1 MAPVGDI
8 IAVDLCHDIESLK
21 YHLAG
26 PDDLTETVRLV
37 EAQDRRIVAVQ
48 ADVRERAQLAAALE
62 QGIGEL
68 GRLDIVVAQAG
79 SPR

>member
-1 MAPVGDI
+1 M
-8 IAVDLCHDIESLK
+8 
-21 YHLAG
+21 
-26 PDDLTETVRLV
+26 TVRLV